1 VSYINLPPDEKKVY
15 DEAEKKYLDA
25 NMKWGKNEQM
35 ALDQAALAA
44 STAVLKYRA
53 QKGGNQKG

>member
-1 VSYINLPPDEKKVY
+1 MHLPPDEKKVY

-25 NMKWGKNEQM
+25 NLKWGKNEQS
-35 ALDQAALAA
+35 ALDQAALEA

-53 QKGGNQKG
+53 QKNGNQNG